1 MKLADYHILTRER
14 EFISLVKKIKSKDF
28 FDRNFNKL
36 VLQSFKKIKN
46 TKNEFFVFYFCS
58 YITNYQLPD
67 QILFLLFKHFCNNN
81 TFLKVKLIRNINK
94 IEKYY
99 NSFDLNDFC
108 CLTGLIA
115 NQRTKD
121 EILISILR
129 FHNYNIFIFLRII
142 NERRADKFYRFFI
155 KNLFSDIMS
164 DFSIDE
170 YKILFIVKYFKN
182 KGSCYT
188 LLMAMNLLRSKKD
201 FFVKLGKNLIEELK
215 H

>member
-1 MKLADYHILTRER
+1 
-14 EFISLVKKIKSKDF
+14 
-28 FDRNFNKL
+28 
-36 VLQSFKKIKN
+36 
-46 TKNEFFVFYFCS
+46 
-58 YITNYQLPD
+58 
-67 QILFLLFKHFCNNN
+67 
-81 TFLKVKLIRNINK
+81 
-94 IEKYY
+94 
-99 NSFDLNDFC
+99 
-108 CLTGLIA
+108 
-115 NQRTKD
+115 
-121 EILISILR
+121 
-129 FHNYNIFIFLRII
+129 LRII

-164 DFSIDE
+164 DFSIYE